1 MQGGWERQEHGAKLL
16 RARKSQES
24 GWRRRG
30 LFGKERKLEKMV
42 KVEAS
47 GKNLLVRKL
56 PLARMAKET
65 LRSPFEILLG
75 FASPLPANDLKLLIA
90 VTA

>member
-1 MQGGWERQEHGAKLL
+1 MEKER
-16 RARKSQES
+16 
-24 GWRRRG
+24 
-30 LFGKERKLEKMV
+30 FGKERKLEKMV

-47 GKNLLVRKL
+47 GKNLLVRNL

-65 LRSPFEILLG
+65 FRSPFEILLDV
-75 FASPLPANDLKLLIA
+75 ASPLPANDLKLLIA

>member
-1 MQGGWERQEHGAKLL
+1 MEKER
-16 RARKSQES
+16 
-24 GWRRRG
+24 
-30 LFGKERKLEKMV
+30 FGKERKLEKMV

-47 GKNLLVRKL
+47 GNNLLVRKL

-75 FASPLPANDLKLLIA
+75 FASPLPANDSKLLIA